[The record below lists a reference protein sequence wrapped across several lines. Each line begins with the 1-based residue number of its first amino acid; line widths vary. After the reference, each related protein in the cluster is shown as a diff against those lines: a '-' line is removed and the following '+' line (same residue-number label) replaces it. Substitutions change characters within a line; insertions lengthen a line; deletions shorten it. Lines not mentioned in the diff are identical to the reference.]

1 MENFQ
6 EVLLR
11 ILKQYMT
18 ENELKRLQ
26 TKRMSYKEFQDI
38 LQERKKEDEKR

>member
-1 MENFQ
+1 METFQ
-6 EVLLR
+6 KVLLR
-11 ILKQYMT
+11 VLKQYMT

-26 TKRMSYKEFQDI
+26 TKEMSVQEFQNI